1 MKISFIKMHGTGND
15 FVVIDGR
22 KRSVRISK
30 KLVQRLCHRRF
41 GIGADQ
47 ILVIASSRRADVQ
60 MRIFNADGSE
70 VEHCGNGIR
79 CLARYVAEGENSKKT
94 LSVETLSGISVVKLL
109 EDKVRVDMGVPRF
122 EAKEIPV
129 QTQGRVIA
137 RPFTQ
142 DGFQMEMTCVS
153 MGNPHC
159 VIPVEAVEP
168 FPVEAVGSQI
178 ENDPFFPNRTN
189 VEFAE
194 FVSRDRIKMR
204 VWERGSGETWACGTG
219 ACAVAVAGVLLKKT
233 GRKVQ
238 MDLKGGAL
246 EIYWDPKT
254 NHVFL
259 TGPAEEVYRGEI
271 VV

>member
-1 MKISFIKMHGTGND
+1 MKIPFIKMHGTGND
-15 FVVIDGR
+15 FIVIDAR
-22 KRSVRISK
+22 KRGVRMTK

-47 ILVIASSRRADVQ
+47 VLVVAPSQIADVQ
-60 MRIFNADGSE
+60 MRIFNADGSQ

-79 CLARYVAEGENSKKT
+79 CLARYVTGEGGGKKV
-94 LSVETLSGISVVKLL
+94 LRVETLSGVSTIKLL
-109 EDKVRVDMGVPRF
+109 GDRVCVDMGPPRL
-122 EAKEIPV
+122 EAEEIPV
-129 QTQGRVIA
+129 RAEGRVIA
-137 RPFTQ
+137 RPFAQ

-168 FPVEAVGSQI
+168 FPVEGVGPQM
-178 ENDPFFPNRTN
+178 ERDPFFPNRTN
-189 VEFAE
+189 VEFVE
-194 FVSRDRIKMR
+194 FVSRERIKMR

-219 ACAVAVAGVLLKKT
+219 ACAAAVAGVLLKKT
-233 GRKVQ
+233 GRKVEV
-238 MDLKGGAL
+238 DLKGGVL
-246 EIYWDPKT
+246 DIYWDPRT

-271 VV
+271 TI